1 MLFAALFNF
10 AGIGLFCWL
19 LYALAVDAVA
29 IFAAIS
35 VGLAT
40 LQTGGGLIGAVALSL
55 IAGYGTLVL
64 ARYVAATRS
73 QMARIAITLLY
84 AAPAAIAG
92 YQVSG
97 AFADI
102 GGASGHWREV
112 FALLGSLA
120 VAAAARLRLSVP
132 LASPPG

>member
-40 LQTGGGLIGAVALSL
+40 FRSGGGLIGAVALSL
-55 IAGYGTLVL
+55 LSAYATLSL
-64 ARYVAATRS
+64 ARYLAATRS
-73 QMARIAITLLY
+73 QIARITITLLY

-97 AFADI
+97 AFAEF
-102 GGASGHWREV
+102 GGASGHWRDV

-120 VAAAARLRLSVP
+120 VAAAARLRLSAP